1 MTEDNMNRSRFD
13 ELKDAY
19 VLGALP
25 PDELRLFEEYL
36 RDHPEYQSEV
46 DELSGLAGLLAL
58 STDEMEPSPQLR
70 RNLMSV
76 VESEARQTR
85 TTTQRATRRSTLAWL
100 AGVFTGQ
107 RFALGAAALAVIG
120 LLSWNLVLQ
129 TEVSDLSNEVAKSE
143 DARPQPAGSETVR
156 LKGSAAT
163 TQDARVELV
172 RLDDQRTV
180 LVAQNLPPIEPGKTY
195 QLWVI
200 DGDVPK
206 PSSTFKT
213 GDNLISTPIDNS
225 LEGADTVAV
234 TIEPAG
240 GSQAPTSTP
249 MMSAKL

>member
-1 MTEDNMNRSRFD
+1 MNRARFD
-13 ELKDAY
+13 ELKEAY

-25 PDELRLFEEYL
+25 DDERSLFEEYL
-36 RDHPEYQSEV
+36 RDHPEYQAEV
-46 DELSGLAGLLAL
+46 DELRGLAGLLAL
-58 STDEMEPSPQLR
+58 STAEMEPSPELR

-76 VESEARQTR
+76 VESEARDVR
-85 TTTQRATRRSTLAWL
+85 SSTRREARRSALSRL
-100 AGVFTGQ
+100 SGLFTGQ
-107 RFALGAAALAVIG
+107 WFALGAAALAVIG

-129 TEVSDLSNEVAKSE
+129 GQVNDLSGEIARTEN
-143 DARPQPAGSETVR
+143 ARPQPSGSETIK
-156 LKGSAAT
+156 LKGSAA

-172 RLDDQRTV
+172 RLEDQRTI
-180 LVAQNLPPIEPGKTY
+180 LVAQNLPPIEQGKTY

-213 GDNLISTPIDNS
+213 GEDLISTPVKSS
-225 LEGADTVAV
+225 LEGADTVAI

>member
-1 MTEDNMNRSRFD
+1 MNRARFD
-13 ELKDAY
+13 ELKEAY

-25 PDELRLFEEYL
+25 DDERRLFEEYL
-36 RDHPEYQSEV
+36 RDHPEYRAEV

-58 STDEMEPSPQLR
+58 STSEVEPSPRLR

-76 VESEARQTR
+76 VESEASHTR
-85 TTTQRATRRSTLAWL
+85 SAARGAARRSVLAWL
-100 AGVFTGQ
+100 SGLFTGQ

-129 TEVSDLSNEVAKSE
+129 GEVNNLEGEIAKTEN
-143 DARPQPAGSETVR
+143 ARPQPAGSETIK
-156 LKGSAAT
+156 LKGSAA

-172 RLDDQRTV
+172 RLEDQRTI
-180 LVAQNLPPIEPGKTY
+180 LVAQNLPPIEQGKTY

-213 GDNLISTPIDNS
+213 GENLISTPVKSS
-225 LEGADTVAV
+225 LEGADTVAI

>member
-1 MTEDNMNRSRFD
+1 MNRARFD
-13 ELKDAY
+13 ELKEAY

-25 PDELRLFEEYL
+25 DDERRFFEEYL
-36 RDHPEYQSEV
+36 SAHPEYQAEV

-58 STDEMEPSPQLR
+58 STNEMEPSPQLR

-76 VESEARQTR
+76 VESEARHTR
-85 TTTQRATRRSTLAWL
+85 SASQRETRRSPFAWL
-100 AGVFTGQ
+100 SGVFTGQ
-107 RFALGAAALAVIG
+107 RFALGAAALAVVG

-129 TEVSDLSNEVAKSE
+129 AEVNDLEGEVAKSE
-143 DARPQPAGSETVR
+143 NARPQPAGSETIKLR
-156 LKGSAAT
+156 GSAAT
-163 TQDARVELV
+163 QDASVELV
-172 RLDDQRTV
+172 RLEDQRTV
-180 LVAQNLPPIEPGKTY
+180 LVAQNLPPIEKGKTY

-213 GDNLISTPIDNS
+213 GENLISTPVKSS
-225 LEGADTVAV
+225 LEGADTVAI

-240 GSQAPTSTP
+240 GSQAPTTTP

>member
-1 MTEDNMNRSRFD
+1 MNQARFE
-13 ELKDAY
+13 ELKEAY

-25 PDELRLFEEYL
+25 DDERRVFEEYL
-36 RDHPEYQSEV
+36 RDHPEHQAEV

-58 STDEMEPSPQLR
+58 STHEMEPPPHLR
-70 RNLMSV
+70 RNLMAV
-76 VESEARQTR
+76 VESEARLSHS
-85 TTTQRATRRSTLAWL
+85 ATRREARRSVLERL
-100 AGVFTGQ
+100 SGLFTAQ
-107 RFALGAAALAVIG
+107 RFALGAAALAVVG

-129 TEVSDLSNEVAKSE
+129 GTVDDLEGEVAKSE
-143 DARPQPAGSETVR
+143 NVRPQPSGSETVK
-156 LKGSAAT
+156 LKGSAA

-172 RLDDQRTV
+172 RLEDQRTI
-180 LVAQNLPPIEPGKTY
+180 LVAQNLPPIEQGRTY

-200 DGDVPK
+200 DGDNPK

-213 GDNLISTPIDNS
+213 GDNLISTPVRSS
-225 LEGADTVAV
+225 LEGADTVAI

>member
-1 MTEDNMNRSRFD
+1 MDRARFD

-19 VLGALP
+19 VLRALP
-25 PDELRLFEEYL
+25 DDERRAFEEYL
-36 RDHPEYQSEV
+36 MDHPEYQAEI

-58 STDEMEPSPQLR
+58 STVEVEPSPELR

-76 VESEARQTR
+76 VESEARHAQSAPR
-85 TTTQRATRRSTLAWL
+85 LASRRSPLTWL
-100 AGVFTGQ
+100 SDIFTAQ

-129 TEVSDLSNEVAKSE
+129 DQVSDLSGEIAKTE
-143 DARPQPAGSETVR
+143 KAQPQPDATETIK
-156 LKGSAAT
+156 LQGSAAT
-163 TQDARVELV
+163 QDASVELV
-172 RLDDQRTV
+172 RLEDQRTI
-180 LVAQNLPPIEPGKTY
+180 LVAQNLPPIEQGKTY

-213 GDNLISTPIDNS
+213 GGNLISTPVKSS
-225 LEGADTVAV
+225 LKGADTVAI